1 MIGAPMLKI
10 FPIIIAFMYIVIAMT
25 YAVVFVV
32 IHIDSGWSMGAA
44 IEYSLL
50 WPLRVFRDLF

>member
-1 MIGAPMLKI
+1 MIGALMLKI
-10 FPIIIAFMYIVIAMT
+10 FPIIIVFMYIVIAMA

-44 IEYSLL
+44 IQYSLL

>member
-1 MIGAPMLKI
+1 MLKI